1 MIAPTSDEDN
11 NDNSNAPSLIQIA
24 SISDNAVHFSVLV
37 ILLLLKS
44 EKKELFSITFPHKK
58 SLIDQLK
65 RLQQNKAFLP
75 TKEFW
80 RPTSMPY
87 HAIERTSDELLKRH
101 DIVKRADRLQISS

>member
-44 EKKELFSITFPHKK
+44 EKNRIMQYNLSTHK
-58 SLIDQLK
+58 
-65 RLQQNKAFLP
+65 N
-75 TKEFW
+75 
-80 RPTSMPY
+80 
-87 HAIERTSDELLKRH
+87 H
-101 DIVKRADRLQISS
+101 

>member
-44 EKKELFSITFPHKK
+44 EKKELCSCCSTQKITDRPIKT
-58 SLIDQLK
+58 I
-65 RLQQNKAFLP
+65 A
-75 TKEFW
+75 TK
-80 RPTSMPY
+80 
-87 HAIERTSDELLKRH
+87 
-101 DIVKRADRLQISS
+101 